1 MKVNRY
7 EKKNLNNYI
16 FKVECLKDTIL
27 YGIGINDLK
36 NALNIWNSKGFYD
49 KINSQ
54 IYFLRNRLSNI
65 KNFSEE
71 KSRLDDY
78 SLSQNKFIKLYKK
91 AHPLN
96 KEAKEY
102 IKKYTRPF
110 NFEKIIKNKEL
121 KTINTKYSKVIDIK
135 KLKESHKNEKKKK
148 MNRKSIPFIT
158 NLVDENFS
166 TSMKTKKGKFKT
178 TMINLKYSNKKSSNN
193 LSSIINQAKENKKM
207 KMIKSNNNLKISSNS
222 IKNIEITKKIMNRR
236 RLNSCKLENKMNLK
250 MNQNSNEQ
258 SSNIKDNSNNNISL
272 MKVFSSR
279 NNLKKNSYNIS
290 INSFKNRSIGSK
302 LKESSSSLNNYLIP
316 RKNLHL
322 IVEKIR
328 KFSQPSINRKKLTF
342 PYGIQEIYENNI
354 LNKFPNNSLIKDDFQ
369 SNRRKGR
376 NRTIILYKK
385 NNMKVQF

>member
-1 MKVNRY
+1 MNRY